1 MRTDSSLME
10 PLLDAFAERTPTG
23 DGRAAERAPMPFAD
37 AVPVTGTGTGAGP
50 DARPPFDL
58 HDTLQARRST
68 LRYGDAPV
76 RTDLVLR
83 LLGEALARDTA
94 DWALDDAMGPLEAF
108 VFALRSE
115 GRPAGV
121 YRVTAGETSFL
132 APASA
137 IGDPELMGVQREF
150 ADGAGIVTVCVN
162 LDAAD
167 SWAGAHGFRLAA
179 VRASMALYDFHLR
192 CQSHRLAGTVFGG
205 FIGASVRNLIQSDG
219 TTRHP
224 LLSATYAHP
233 HPHPAA

>member
-1 MRTDSSLME
+1 MRTDSSMME

-37 AVPVTGTGTGAGP
+37 AVPVTGTDTGAGP
-50 DARPPFDL
+50 DARPPLDL

-115 GRPAGV
+115 GRPPGV